1 MVGIMFTLGE
11 VLCRFCLLT
20 GHKDMAVL
28 IMAVFICIFI
38 IKKMVLH
45 DRTIFFDARDRL
57 IMISFIFGAVWS
69 IAFYSVDKELS
80 IGTRVEG
87 NVCAVAVSKNDKGYS
102 VTFKADGRKYQAFLK
117 DDEVISEGYGYYIS
131 GNIKKEVKYG

>member
-45 DRTIFFDARDRL
+45 
-57 IMISFIFGAVWS
+57 
-69 IAFYSVDKELS
+69 
-80 IGTRVEG
+80 
-87 NVCAVAVSKNDKGYS
+87 
-102 VTFKADGRKYQAFLK
+102 
-117 DDEVISEGYGYYIS
+117 
-131 GNIKKEVKYG
+131 